1 MTNERLVN
9 CERVLFFWEKS
20 YDITINCLYC
30 SLQNL
35 FRLEYL
41 RIELFWSIRT
51 RAHHYYW
58 PSATTIGWSYPL
70 NCYPVSHREPR
81 IVWSIT
87 SLSWTTRLYL
97 CHDPAGHPR
106 RDANMGVKFAIG
118 RDIFGFW
125 YIVSSIR
132 IRERVRRNWW
142 RGKVAR
148 EVVELLRGEFW
159 SFIEEFGISKRGY
172 WERTR
177 SLRES

>member
-1 MTNERLVN
+1 MFISLVAKFVSTRISN
-9 CERVLFFWEKS
+9 CFDLYVLEP
-20 YDITINCLYC
+20 I
-30 SLQNL
+30 
-35 FRLEYL
+35 
-41 RIELFWSIRT
+41 
-51 RAHHYYW
+51 
-58 PSATTIGWSYPL
+58 TTIDQLRQSVDHTRL
-70 NCYPVSHREPR
+70 IVTVDPVSHREPR

-87 SLSWTTRLYL
+87 SLSWTTRLSL